1 MNVDAWL
8 TSLMVTPPVILGR
21 RLKPFSLAHSF
32 ILERAGNPFWIGGE
46 RGPEHFFEA
55 LEICSR
61 DLEEN
66 RARIAGKPDNKF
78 KRWVVKYFRKVA
90 AKDVAT
96 FAQYLD
102 DHLACH
108 PRESGGS
115 GRELHSPW
123 QFRLV
128 TDLVARG
135 FTEERAWN
143 MPLNLARC
151 YYDARAE
158 MDGDDSLLDVNSV
171 DAYELIARANKLME
185 DGNIKEADELY
196 GIAQAEFDRRNRAQ
210 QTVKE
215 LANG

>member
-32 ILERAGNPFWIGGE
+32 ILERAANPFWIGGE

-55 LEICSR
+55 LEICSH

-66 RARIAGKPDNKF
+66 RARIASKSDNKF
-78 KRWVVKYFRKVA
+78 KRWVAKHFRKVSA
-90 AKDVAT
+90 RDVEM
-96 FAQYLD
+96 FVQYMD

-108 PRESGGS
+108 SRESSG
-115 GRELHSPW
+115 GREMHSPW

-128 TDLVARG
+128 ADLVARG
-135 FTEERAWN
+135 FSEERAWN

-158 MDGDDSLLDVNSV
+158 MEGDDTLLSEDSA
-171 DAYELIARANKLME
+171 DAYELIAKANKLME
-185 DGNIKEADELY
+185 AGNVKEADELY
-196 GIAQAEFDRRNRAQ
+196 GIAQAEFDRRNRARQ
-210 QTVKE
+210 SVKE